1 MNNRTFLILILVL
14 SCALLAVGGA
24 FIGAALYLQ
33 GRAPAIA
40 VFPTA
45 PAAGDLLLT
54 PQATSGMPQVGE
66 PAPDFTVA
74 TVDDKP
80 LKLSDFRGKPVILNF
95 WASWCGPCTAEMKN
109 FEAVYQKHTNDDV
122 VILGVNQGE
131 GADTVK
137 GYGELW
143 KLNFR
148 LVRDQGDMAARLY
161 QVRALPT
168 TVFVDAQGNIHEIH
182 VGGPITVEFI
192 EKRVNELLGN
202 QE

>member
-1 MNNRTFLILILVL
+1 MHNRTFLILILVL
-14 SCALLAVGGA
+14 SCALLVAGGV

-40 VFPTA
+40 AFPTA
-45 PAAGDLLLT
+45 PSAGNFLLT
-54 PQATSGMPQVGE
+54 LEASGGMFQVGD

-74 TVDDKP
+74 TLDEKP
-80 LKLSDFRGKPVILNF
+80 LKLSDFRGKPVMLNF

-109 FEAVYQKHTNDDV
+109 IEAVYQKHINEDV

-131 GADTVK
+131 GAETIK
-137 GYGELW
+137 GYSELW

-148 LVRDQGDMAARLY
+148 LVRDQGDMASRLY

-168 TVFVDAQGNIHEIH
+168 TVFVDADGNIHEIH

-192 EKRVNELLGN
+192 EKRINKLLG